1 MRFPS
6 SITAGLRRLLRAPS
20 PALARSLPSAASP
33 STTGPIAT
41 PSSAHPAR
49 SARSALAASLALLII
64 PPGLSAQRAPFEAPH
79 GVVVSASL
87 TASEAGA
94 DVLRRGGNAVDAAVA
109 TGLALTVTYPRA
121 GNIGGGGFLV
131 LRLQD
136 GRTTAI
142 DFRERAPGA
151 ATADMYLDASGQ
163 VIPGRSTSGHLAAGV
178 PGTVAGLALALDRYG
193 SGKFSWADLVEPARQ
208 LAADGITVTP
218 GLARDLAAGEGI
230 FERFPESRRV
240 FQRNGRLY
248 QAGERWIQPELGR
261 TFARLQKHG
270 PREFYEGETAAL
282 LADDMARNG
291 GLITREDLRAYR
303 PVEREVLRGTY
314 RGYEIITMPPP
325 SSGGIALL
333 QMLAMLEPHRLGEL
347 GHNSTARIHLVTEV
361 MRRAFRDRAEYL
373 GDPDFVRVPVAGLT
387 DPTYARGL
395 MRNFTP
401 ERATPSAGL
410 AAGIPAGATASGTPP
425 AAGESSETTHYSI
438 VDAAGNAV
446 SVTYTLN
453 GLFGSGV
460 TVPGAGFLL
469 NNEMDDFTSKVGV
482 RNMFGLLQGP
492 ANAIA
497 PGKRPLSSMTPTIV
511 LRDGKLFLVTGSP
524 GGPTIITTTLHVI
537 THVIDD
543 AMSLTQAVDAPRF
556 HHQWMPDVIRV
567 EPFLTSRDTVQL
579 LEAKG
584 HELALQ
590 RLYAN
595 SPEASARSWGDA
607 ASILVEPATGLRLG
621 APDLRS
627 PDAGAAGH

>member
-1 MRFPS
+1 MRS
-6 SITAGLRRLLRAPS
+6 
-20 PALARSLPSAASP
+20 ASP
-33 STTGPIAT
+33 S
-41 PSSAHPAR
+41 SAFLRRVIGTRPV
-49 SARSALAASLALLII
+49 LALLALGLIASS
-64 PPGLSAQRAPFEAPH
+64 PLPGLRAQRAPFEAQH

-94 DVLRRGGNAVDAAVA
+94 DILRRGGNAVDAAVA

-131 LRLQD
+131 LRLAD

-142 DFRERAPGA
+142 DFRERAPAA

-163 VIPGRSTSGHLAAGV
+163 VVPGRSTQGHLAAGV
-178 PGTVAGLALALDRYG
+178 PGTVAGLALALERYG
-193 SGKFSWADLVEPARQ
+193 SGKFSWSDLVEPARK
-208 LAADGITVTP
+208 LAAEGIIVTP
-218 GLARDLAAGEGI
+218 GLARDLAAGEAI

-240 FQRNGRLY
+240 FQRNGQLY
-248 QAGERWIQPELGR
+248 RAGERWIQPELGR
-261 TFARLQKHG
+261 TFARFQKHG

-282 LADDMARNG
+282 LADEMARHG
-291 GLITREDLRAYR
+291 GLISRDDLRAYR

-314 RGYEIITMPPP
+314 RGHEILTMPPP

-333 QMLAMLEPHRLGEL
+333 QMLAMLEPHALRDL
-347 GHNSTARIHLVTEV
+347 GHNSSARIHLVTEV

-387 DPTYARGL
+387 DPAYARGL
-395 MRNFTP
+395 MKTFSAD
-401 ERATPSAGL
+401 RATPSAGL
-410 AAGIPAGATASGTPP
+410 AAGLPAGLEPAPSPTAVR
-425 AAGESSETTHYSI
+425 ESSETTHYSV

-446 SVTYTLN
+446 SITYTLN
-453 GLFGSGV
+453 GLFGCGV

-482 RNMFGLLQGP
+482 RNMFGLLQGA

-511 LRDGKLFLVTGSP
+511 LRDGRLFMVTGSP

-543 AMSLTQAVDAPRF
+543 GMSLTQAVDAPRF
-556 HHQWMPDVIRV
+556 HHQWMPDIIRV

-579 LEAKG
+579 LEGKG
-584 HELALQ
+584 HTLALQ
-590 RLYAN
+590 RLYPN
-595 SPEASARSWGDA
+595 SPEAEARSWGDA
-607 ASILVEPATGLRLG
+607 ASILIDRESGRRLG

-627 PDAGAAGH
+627 PDAGAAGY